1 MMGEKVLPI
10 RTHTCYRSLSLI
22 TQCFPDSTIGFL
34 AFIFLLY
41 FPYCHVTDSHLGH
54 KAYATLLSTL
64 QSCLHSLPLQLLICL
79 RPYHW
84 NSFRTFDSKCV
95 TAASSL
101 PICITISLTLKFKV
115 STLPMAGRQS
125 SFQMRMRIICDQLC
139 QVLQVNAQSSHCNT
153 QIKRLKTEIETG
165 LLKKKINKLK
175 RN

>member
-64 QSCLHSLPLQLLICL
+64 QSLHSLPLQLLICL

-84 NSFRTFDSKCV
+84 NSFPASDSKCV
-95 TAASSL
+95 TAVSSL
-101 PICITISLTLKFKV
+101 PICLTSKFKD

-125 SFQMRMRIICDQLC
+125 SSQMRMRIICDQLC

-153 QIKRLKTEIETG
+153 QIKRLKTEVETG
-165 LLKKKINKLK
+165 LKK
-175 RN
+175 R